1 MEQSIQFRK
10 NRSQLIWI
18 ALICA
23 APIVAAYCAFYF
35 WRPTTQLNRGELLTP
50 YALDWKAAQ
59 IVRPNVQGSVPLRGK
74 WVMLYASDAQCD
86 ANCER
91 ALYYSRQVRTAQAK
105 EMDRVTRVWL
115 ISGAAQPNARLLQAH
130 PDLVVLRDTQLA
142 QTLASLPV
150 KSRAQ
155 SFEAQPLYLVDPRER
170 VFMRYTN
177 ALKPEDVMKDLGRI
191 LKYSQLG

>member
-1 MEQSIQFRK
+1 MHVRN

-35 WRPTTQLNRGELLTP
+35 WRPTTQLNRGELLAPHT
-50 YALDWKAAQ
+50 LDWKTAQ
-59 IVRPNVQGSVPLRGK
+59 VVRPNIEGTVPLRGK

-86 ANCER
+86 ASCER

-115 ISGAAQPNARLLQAH
+115 ISGTAQPDTRILQAH
-130 PDLVVLRDTQLA
+130 PDLVVLRDTQLIQA
-142 QTLASLPV
+142 LANLPATH
-150 KSRAQ
+150 RFPA
-155 SFEAQPLYLVDPRER
+155 AQPLYLVDPRER
-170 VFMRYTN
+170 VFMRYTS